1 MANMEIDVYDIEGNK
16 IEKMALDSRIFEV
29 NVKPEIIH
37 QVVVNY
43 LACQRQGNACAKNRG
58 EVRGGGKKPWKQ
70 KGTGRARAGSSRS
83 PVWKGGGV
91 IFAKKPRDY
100 SYELPPKVRRMA
112 LKAALSMKA
121 QNNQII
127 VLNNFVIDQPKTKQM
142 VKLLGKFESKK
153 PLILINKDQEMIK
166 TASRNI
172 SKVKMCL
179 YPQINTYFVL
189 NCDKIILGKQS
200 LLDLQDFLIKQ

>member
-29 NVKPEIIH
+29 NIKPEIIH
-37 QVVVNY
+37 QVVINY
-43 LACQRQGNACAKNRG
+43 LACQRQGNACAKSRA

-83 PVWKGGGV
+83 PLWKGGGV
-91 IFAKKPRDY
+91 IFAKKPRDF
-100 SYELPPKVRRMA
+100 SYELPVKVRRMA
-112 LKAALSMKA
+112 LKAALTSKA

-127 VLNNFVIDQPKTKQM
+127 VINNFVIDQPKTKQM
-142 VKLLGKFESKK
+142 VKILDKFAVKK
-153 PLILINKDQEMIK
+153 PLLLIDKDQDSIR

-172 SKVKMCL
+172 SKVRIC
-179 YPQINTYFVL
+179 PCSQINTYFVL
-189 NCDKIILGKQS
+189 DCDKIILGKQS
-200 LLDLQDFLIKQ
+200 LLALQESLIK